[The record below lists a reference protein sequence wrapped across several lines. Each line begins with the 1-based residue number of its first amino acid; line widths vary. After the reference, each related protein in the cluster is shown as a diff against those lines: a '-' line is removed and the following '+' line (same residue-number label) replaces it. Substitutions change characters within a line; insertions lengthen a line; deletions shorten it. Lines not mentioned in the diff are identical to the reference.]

1 LREAKLFEEKL
12 GGIDGAGNVGTYLF
26 GLVVAKQV
34 ARPAQPA
41 QPAQPRVE
49 AESKKS
55 EEADEKGMGK
65 GNAS

>member
-34 ARPAQPA
+34 ARPVQ
-41 QPAQPRVE
+41 
-49 AESKKS
+49 SKKS